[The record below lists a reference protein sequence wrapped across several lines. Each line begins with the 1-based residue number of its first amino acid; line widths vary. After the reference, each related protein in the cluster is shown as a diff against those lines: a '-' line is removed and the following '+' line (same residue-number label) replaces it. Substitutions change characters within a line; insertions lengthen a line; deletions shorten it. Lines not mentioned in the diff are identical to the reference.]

1 MPEDVT
7 EYHGKVFVDDK
18 TFNDEALLLV
28 DEQRNWFLEMAST
41 PDENAVKTVVKMTP
55 KHLDYYTN
63 FIDKASAG
71 F

>member
-41 PDENAVKTVVKMTP
+41 LMKM
-55 KHLDYYTN
+55 L
-63 FIDKASAG
+63 SRLLSR
-71 F
+71 

>member
-41 PDENAVKTVVKMTP
+41 PYENAVKTVKMTA
-55 KHLDYYTN
+55 KHLEYYTN
-63 FIDKASAG
+63 FIDKELAG